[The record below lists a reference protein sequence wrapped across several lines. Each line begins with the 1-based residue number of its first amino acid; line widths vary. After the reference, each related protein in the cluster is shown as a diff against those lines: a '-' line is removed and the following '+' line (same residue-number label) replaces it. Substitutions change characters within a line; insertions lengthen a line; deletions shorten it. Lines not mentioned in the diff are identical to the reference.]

1 MLKTIDLFA
10 GAGGLSLGF
19 KQTGHFRLVAAAEI
33 KEYARETY
41 RHNIPDPGE
50 EFVFIENV
58 VGYDF
63 KSLSRHFDGIDVV
76 IGGPPCQ
83 GFSNAN
89 RQKTNLISMNN
100 ALVKEYFRAIKEIRP
115 RAFVMENVSMLKSSI
130 HRFYDSYI
138 DHDLIKKLNET
149 SADPAKPLIPMRE
162 DKIVMSSRNYDGF
175 DLKAIAENQE
185 QLDALLIPYAL
196 FQLLN
201 VLNKNKN
208 NEKRLPTYLQK
219 HTREMCREI
228 DDYCA
233 SDADTV
239 EKETIHRWLQVVKN
253 VLLENGDIKET
264 PELQDIIELQK
275 TFHTINEAHDNQ
287 LIGKYSVEKGE
298 LIFTVKSY
306 AVIDYVNAILGN
318 EYIQRGATLNA
329 VCFGVPQ
336 ERKRH
341 IVIGVR
347 RDCLENESFDM
358 LQEPKK
364 YDTVTVEEAIS
375 DLVVYDVSL
384 ESECAEIPYIEG
396 QEIGE
401 YAASM
406 RAESTS
412 VKNHFAT
419 ATTERAQK
427 RFEAIGK
434 GKNFQ
439 SLPDELK
446 TTYSK
451 PERTQ
456 KTIYLR
462 LDPQKPSGTVVNV
475 RKSMWIHPEKNR
487 AITLREAARLQSFPD
502 RFEFRGSK
510 DSQYQQV
517 GNAVPPLLAKAIAEH
532 VYKIIGE

>member
-63 KSLSRHFDGIDVV
+63 KSLSRRFDGIDVV

-100 ALVKEYFRAIKEIRP
+100 ALVKEYFRAIKEIKP

-162 DKIVMSSRNYDGF
+162 DKIVMSSRNHDGF
-175 DLKAIAENQE
+175 DLKAIAENRE

-208 NEKRLPTYLQK
+208 NDKRLPTYLQK

-233 SDADTV
+233 SDADTA

-253 VLLENGDIKET
+253 VLLENGNIKET

-275 TFHTINEAHDNQ
+275 TFQTNTI
-287 LIGKYSVEKGE
+287 KSVE
-298 LIFTVKSY
+298 
-306 AVIDYVNAILGN
+306 
-318 EYIQRGATLNA
+318 
-329 VCFGVPQ
+329 
-336 ERKRH
+336 
-341 IVIGVR
+341 
-347 RDCLENESFDM
+347 
-358 LQEPKK
+358 
-364 YDTVTVEEAIS
+364 VTI
-375 DLVVYDVSL
+375 
-384 ESECAEIPYIEG
+384 
-396 QEIGE
+396 
-401 YAASM
+401 
-406 RAESTS
+406 
-412 VKNHFAT
+412 
-419 ATTERAQK
+419 
-427 RFEAIGK
+427 
-434 GKNFQ
+434 
-439 SLPDELK
+439 
-446 TTYSK
+446 SK
-451 PERTQ
+451 P
-456 KTIYLR
+456 KA
-462 LDPQKPSGTVVNV
+462 PSGTHASEGKDAEADDDKGEETESDEGSGSGHNGGSGGGNHSGDGDGRGDGKGPHKESKKKTLVGIVPLKARVVCLNKDRGEYSVTFVPSVSADNGHIELFMSAETQNYTAPIVQAVGIGQSGIEIENNKIKNV
-475 RKSMWIHPEKNR
+475 VFTEKKPVRLKVTIAYHDYCSMEVK
-487 AITLREAARLQSFPD
+487 A
-502 RFEFRGSK
+502 
-510 DSQYQQV
+510 Y
-517 GNAVPPLLAKAIAEH
+517 GN
-532 VYKIIGE
+532 KI

>member
-19 KQTGHFRLVAAAEI
+19 KQTGYFRLVAAAEI

-41 RHNIPDPGE
+41 RRNIPNPEE

-115 RAFVMENVSMLKSSI
+115 RGFVMENVSMLKSSI
-130 HRFYDSYI
+130 HRFYDSLI
-138 DHDLIKKLNET
+138 DHDLIEKLNET

-233 SDADTV
+233 NDADTA

-375 DLVVYDVSL
+375 DLMEYDVSL
-384 ESECAEIPYIEG
+384 EAECAEIPYAEG
-396 QEIGE
+396 QKIGE
-401 YAASM
+401 YAAAM
-406 RAESTS
+406 RVGSTS

-427 RFEAIGK
+427 RFDAIGK

-475 RKSMWIHPEKNR
+475 RKSMWIHPEKSR
-487 AITLREAARLQSFPD
+487 AISLREAARLQSFPD
-502 RFEFRGSK
+502 RFEFKGSK

>member
-41 RHNIPDPGE
+41 RHNIPDSGE

-63 KSLSRHFDGIDVV
+63 KSLSRQFDGIDVV

-130 HRFYDSYI
+130 HRFYDSYV

-149 SADPAKPLIPMRE
+149 SANPAKPLIPMRE

-185 QLDALLIPYAL
+185 QIDALLIPYAL

-233 SDADTV
+233 NDADTA
-239 EKETIHRWLQVVKN
+239 EKETIHRWLHVVKN

-384 ESECAEIPYIEG
+384 ESECVEIPYTEG

-401 YAASM
+401 YAAAM

>member
-63 KSLSRHFDGIDVV
+63 KSLSRQFDGIDVV

-130 HRFYDSYI
+130 HRFYDSYV

-185 QLDALLIPYAL
+185 QIDALLIPYAL

-233 SDADTV
+233 SDADTA

-375 DLVVYDVSL
+375 DLVEYDVSL
-384 ESECAEIPYIEG
+384 ESECAEIPYTEG

-401 YAASM
+401 YAAAM

>member
-63 KSLSRHFDGIDVV
+63 KSLSRRFDGIDVV

-100 ALVKEYFRAIKEIRP
+100 ALVKEYFRAIKEIKP

-162 DKIVMSSRNYDGF
+162 DKIVMSSRNHDGF
-175 DLKAIAENQE
+175 DLKAIAENRE

-208 NEKRLPTYLQK
+208 NDKRLPTYLQK

-233 SDADTV
+233 SDADTA

-253 VLLENGDIKET
+253 VLLENGNIKET

-275 TFHTINEAHDNQ
+275 TFQTINEAYDNQ
-287 LIGKYSVEKGE
+287 LIGEYSVEKGE

-375 DLVVYDVSL
+375 DLVEYDVSL
-384 ESECAEIPYIEG
+384 ESECAEIPYAES
-396 QEIGE
+396 QKIGE
-401 YAASM
+401 YAAAM

-462 LDPQKPSGTVVNV
+462 LDPKKPSGTVVNV

-502 RFEFRGSK
+502 KFEFKGSK

-532 VYKIIGE
+532 VYKIIGK

>member
-63 KSLSRHFDGIDVV
+63 KSLSRRFDGIDVV

-100 ALVKEYFRAIKEIRP
+100 ALVKEYFRAIKEIKP

-175 DLKAIAENQE
+175 DLKAIAENRE

-208 NEKRLPTYLQK
+208 NDKRLPTYLQK

-233 SDADTV
+233 SDADTA

-253 VLLENGDIKET
+253 VLLENGNIKET

-275 TFHTINEAHDNQ
+275 TFQTINEAYDNQ

-384 ESECAEIPYIEG
+384 ESECAEIPYTEG
-396 QEIGE
+396 QEIGK
-401 YAASM
+401 YAAAM

>member
-63 KSLSRHFDGIDVV
+63 KSLSRRFDGIDVV

-100 ALVKEYFRAIKEIRP
+100 ALVKEYFRAIKEIKP

-175 DLKAIAENQE
+175 DLKAIAENRE

-208 NEKRLPTYLQK
+208 NDKRLPTYLQK

-233 SDADTV
+233 SDADTA

-253 VLLENGDIKET
+253 VLLENGNIKET

-275 TFHTINEAHDNQ
+275 TFQTINEAYDNQ

-375 DLVVYDVSL
+375 DLVEYDVSL
-384 ESECAEIPYIEG
+384 ESECAEIPYAES
-396 QEIGE
+396 QKIGE
-401 YAASM
+401 YAAAM

-462 LDPQKPSGTVVNV
+462 LDPKKPSGTVVNV

-502 RFEFRGSK
+502 KFEFKGSK

-532 VYKIIGE
+532 VYKIIGK

>member
-130 HRFYDSYI
+130 HRFYDSYV

-175 DLKAIAENQE
+175 DLKAIAENRE
-185 QLDALLIPYAL
+185 QLDALLVPYAL

-208 NEKRLPTYLQK
+208 NDKRLPPYLQK

-233 SDADTV
+233 SDADTA

-253 VLLENGDIKET
+253 VLLENGNIKET

-275 TFHTINEAHDNQ
+275 TFQTIVEAYDNQ

-358 LQEPKK
+358 LQEPEK

-375 DLVVYDVSL
+375 DLVEYDVSL
-384 ESECAEIPYIEG
+384 ESECAEIPYAEG
-396 QEIGE
+396 QKIGE
-401 YAASM
+401 YAAAM
-406 RAESTS
+406 RAESSS

-419 ATTERAQK
+419 ATTERALK
-427 RFEAIGK
+427 RFESIGK